1 LEDRVITE
9 HTIDLDLDWLDD
21 DNVKAIEFAQ
31 ENHVVG
37 IITAHW
43 SEESYEDFDQHGGS
57 YPSTAWKLW
66 TWTLEGVLVNGHQM
80 HMPDLPAGIT
90 AAFDAHGCEKELMR
104 EQPRG
109 TR

>member
-1 LEDRVITE
+1 MTTE

-21 DNVKAIEFAQ
+21 DNVKAIEFVK

-37 IITAHW
+37 VLTAHW
-43 SEESYEDFDQHGGS
+43 SEESYEDFDQHGNS
-57 YPSTAWKLW
+57 YPSTVWKLW
-66 TWTLEGVLVNGHQM
+66 TWTLEGVLVNGHQV

-104 EQPRG
+104 EQPRS
-109 TR
+109 RE

>member
-1 LEDRVITE
+1 MITE
-9 HTIDLDLDWLDD
+9 HTIDLDLDWLKD
-21 DNVKAIEFAQ
+21 DNTKAIEFVQ

-43 SEESYEDFDQHGGS
+43 SEESYEDFDQHGNS

-66 TWTLEGVLVNGHQM
+66 TYLLNGVLVNGRQM
-80 HMPDLPAGIT
+80 HMADLPSGIT
-90 AAFDAHGCEKELMR
+90 AAFDAHGCVKELMR